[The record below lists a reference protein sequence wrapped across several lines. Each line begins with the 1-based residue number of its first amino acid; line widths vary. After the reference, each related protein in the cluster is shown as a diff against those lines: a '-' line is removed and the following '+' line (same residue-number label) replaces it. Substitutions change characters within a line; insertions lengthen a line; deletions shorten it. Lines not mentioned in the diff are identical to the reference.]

1 MNYLGETIALA
12 VAVSWTVTALSA
24 EVASK
29 RIGSLQL
36 NVFRMVLSLVMLS
49 LTLWAFTGC
58 CFPVGAGGKAWFWL
72 SLSGFVGYVLGDY
85 CLFNSYLWIGA
96 RFGQLFMTLA
106 PVAAAIAGWFILGE
120 QLSLQAV
127 LGMAVTLTGI
137 GISVLNKGG
146 HHKLTLKLPWQGV
159 GLVLSKVGMNYYIL
173 PVGATETE
181 AMLLPF
187 ASTFIRAITGA
198 VGFLCVMAIRRQFH
212 TMPVVMRDRKGMGA
226 MLLATITGPFIGV
239 SLSLMAVQYTEAGIA
254 STLMALTPIF
264 IIAPAYWLF
273 HQRASWKEVIGAVI
287 SVIGVSLF
295 FL

>member
-36 NVFRMVLSLVMLS
+36 NVFRMVLSLSMLS
-49 LTLWAFTGC
+49 LTLWAFTGSP
-58 CFPVGAGGKAWFWL
+58 FPVGAGGKAWFWL

-120 QLSLQAV
+120 RLSLQVV

-137 GISVLNKGG
+137 GI
-146 HHKLTLKLPWQGV
+146 
-159 GLVLSKVGMNYYIL
+159 
-173 PVGATETE
+173 
-181 AMLLPF
+181 
-187 ASTFIRAITGA
+187 
-198 VGFLCVMAIRRQFH
+198 
-212 TMPVVMRDRKGMGA
+212 
-226 MLLATITGPFIGV
+226 
-239 SLSLMAVQYTEAGIA
+239 
-254 STLMALTPIF
+254 
-264 IIAPAYWLF
+264 
-273 HQRASWKEVIGAVI
+273 
-287 SVIGVSLF
+287 
-295 FL
+295 

>member
-36 NVFRMVLSLVMLS
+36 NVFRMVLSLSMLS
-49 LTLWAFTGC
+49 LTLWAFTGSP
-58 CFPVGAGGKAWFWL
+58 FPVGAGGKAWFWL

-96 RFGQLFMTLA
+96 RFGQL
-106 PVAAAIAGWFILGE
+106 LGE
-120 QLSLQAV
+120 RLSLQAV

-159 GLVLSKVGMNYYIL
+159 LFGIGAGIGQGVGLVLSKVGMNYYTL
-173 PVGATETE
+173 PVGASETE
-181 AMLLPF
+181 VMMLPF

-198 VGFLCVMAIRRQFH
+198 VGFLCVMAIRQQFH
-212 TMPVVMRDRKGMGA
+212 TVPVVMRDRKGMGA

-273 HQRASWKEVIGAVI
+273 HQRVSLKEVIGAVI

-295 FL
+295 FN